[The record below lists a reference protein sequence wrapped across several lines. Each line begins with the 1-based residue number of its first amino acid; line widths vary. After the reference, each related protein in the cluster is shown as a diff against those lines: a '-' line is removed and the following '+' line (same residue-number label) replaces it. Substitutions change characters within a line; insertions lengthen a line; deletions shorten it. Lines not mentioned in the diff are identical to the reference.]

1 MVKKGDDTHGKVIHG
16 GKGIGKTKLLLDH
29 VNGAVAESK
38 GDIVFID
45 TRGTHTTDL
54 RHEIRY
60 VNISEFP
67 LADLDDLFGFLCGM
81 IAEDYD
87 ITAIYMDGLEK
98 FEKEEAGYHTFFDKV
113 KSLENKYNM
122 NFIFSANKEMGALP
136 DYVISEYNQ

>member
-1 MVKKGDDTHGKVIHG
+1 MVKVIHG
-16 GKGIGKTKLLLDH
+16 GKGIGKTKFLLEH
-29 VNGAVAESK
+29 VNEAVNESK

-67 LADLDDLFGFLCGM
+67 LTDLDDLFGFLCGM

-87 ITAIYMDGLEK
+87 ITSIYMDGLEK
-98 FEKEEAGYHTFFDKV
+98 FEKEHANYHTFFDKV
-113 KSLENKYNM
+113 RTLQEKYDVS
-122 NFIFSANKEMGALP
+122 FIFSANKEMGSLP
-136 DYVISEYNQ
+136 AHVISEYNQ

>member
-1 MVKKGDDTHGKVIHG
+1 MVKVIHG
-16 GKGIGKTKLLLDH
+16 GKGIGKTKFLLDH
-29 VNGAVAESK
+29 VNGAVDESK

-67 LADLDDLFGFLCGM
+67 LADLDDLFGFMCGM
-81 IAEDYD
+81 IAENYD

-98 FEKEEAGYHTFFDKV
+98 FEKEGASYNAFFGKV
-113 KSLENKYNM
+113 QSLETKYNM
-122 NFIFSANKEMGALP
+122 SFIFSANKAMGELP
-136 DYVISEYNQ
+136 AYVISEYNQ